1 MAATSFVGEN
11 EEVDDDAPLLLGILC
26 VGEERQGARHER
38 YQQESS
44 SFYVA
49 RRTKETGSDDVYADT
64 NCSNQWARCRASS
77 MEVGYLF

>member
-49 RRTKETGSDDVYADT
+49 RRTKETGSDDV
-64 NCSNQWARCRASS
+64 C
-77 MEVGYLF
+77 